1 MNKSFL
7 KFLILFITYG
17 TIYTLIE
24 TIYKYPRPTHWSM
37 FVVGG
42 LMGYMVGLLNNEI
55 PWEMSFIEQCIHG
68 GIIITITEGC
78 SGIILNIILGLNV
91 WHYTKYTFFL
101 GQCSLPF
108 SLLWC
113 VLSGFVI
120 VLDDWLRY
128 LWFDE
133 EKPHYYLW

>member
-24 TIYKYPRPTHWSM
+24 TIYKYPRHTHWSM

-55 PWEMSFIEQCIHG
+55 PWEMSFIE
-68 GIIITITEGC
+68 
-78 SGIILNIILGLNV
+78 
-91 WHYTKYTFFL
+91 
-101 GQCSLPF
+101 
-108 SLLWC
+108 
-113 VLSGFVI
+113 
-120 VLDDWLRY
+120 
-128 LWFDE
+128 
-133 EKPHYYLW
+133 